1 MAPLTNR
8 RSEAGRETMR
18 RLWADPETAARM
30 RANLEKG
37 RAWNKGTG
45 KRARAPDPPAPPAD
59 PHAAPPPAA
68 DPAPTAPPPAT
79 PAPRRN
85 LAAAVLTASPR
96 DLLDKLRGR

>member
-1 MAPLTNR
+1 VTNR
-8 RSEAGRETMR
+8 RSEAGRQTMR
-18 RLWADPETAARM
+18 RLWADPEAAARM

-37 RAWNKGTG
+37 RGWNRGTG

-68 DPAPTAPPPAT
+68 DPAPTDPPPPA
-79 PAPRRN
+79 RRS
-85 LAAAVLTASPR
+85 LAAAVLTSSPR